1 MLAQSQKWL
10 DGDASRETVTPHEE
24 LTAGH
29 SPYLDNALDACD
41 LGLLVVNR
49 YAQVAHWNAWLER
62 AAELQRE
69 VVLGH
74 TLLELFPELRASQ
87 LVGAIRDALER
98 DVSATICA
106 HLRHETLPLYHDPD
120 RPDGAKGTPGKTPM
134 HQSIVVRPFDAGAG
148 ERRCLVQIQDVTGA
162 AARDDE
168 LRERNRNLADSNR
181 RIYHL
186 TNHDDLTGLP
196 NRTSFKERLVLAVQQ
211 AERRRELLG
220 IMFIDIDR
228 FKRVNEE
235 LGDYAGDRLLQQVA
249 RRIEECP
256 RASDTVARLGGDEFA
271 IILSRLNR
279 ADHAV
284 VVARKLLA
292 RVAQPFDVDG
302 NQIHI
307 TASVGISVFPV
318 DGRDPVEL
326 LKDAD
331 IAMYHAKD
339 ESRNSYRFFC
349 PAMQADTQK
358 RMRLEK
364 DLRQALEAD
373 EFLLHYQPQI
383 CLKTNSVVGLEAL
396 VRWQHPE
403 RGMVP
408 PAEFIPAA
416 EDNGLIVQI
425 GEWVLREAC
434 RQQRAWAEQLG
445 HPLKLAINLS
455 AAQFKE
461 PDLLEL
467 IRHVIE
473 ETGVL
478 ASSIE
483 LEITESFLMEDA
495 ESAAATLDAFHDLGI
510 SVAIDDFGTGYS
522 SLGYLRRFTVDKI
535 KIDRTFV
542 NDIGEDPDDAAIV
555 DAVIGLGHSLGHCV
569 IAEGVE
575 TPAQLAYLKA
585 RGCDAVQ
592 GFHFSRPLPALD
604 VAEFIANW

>member
-1 MLAQSQKWL
+1 MV
-10 DGDASRETVTPHEE
+10 GRRRVSRDRDPSHEE

-235 LGDYAGDRLLQQVA
+235 LGDYARRPAAAAGRPTHRGMSA
-249 RRIEECP
+249 RIGTP
-256 RASDTVARLGGDEFA
+256 S
-271 IILSRLNR
+271 
-279 ADHAV
+279 
-284 VVARKLLA
+284 LA
-292 RVAQPFDVDG
+292 WA
-302 NQIHI
+302 
-307 TASVGISVFPV
+307 A
-318 DGRDPVEL
+318 
-326 LKDAD
+326 
-331 IAMYHAKD
+331 
-339 ESRNSYRFFC
+339 
-349 PAMQADTQK
+349 
-358 RMRLEK
+358 
-364 DLRQALEAD
+364 
-373 EFLLHYQPQI
+373 
-383 CLKTNSVVGLEAL
+383 TNS
-396 VRWQHPE
+396 R
-403 RGMVP
+403 
-408 PAEFIPAA
+408 
-416 EDNGLIVQI
+416 
-425 GEWVLREAC
+425 
-434 RQQRAWAEQLG
+434 
-445 HPLKLAINLS
+445 
-455 AAQFKE
+455 
-461 PDLLEL
+461 
-467 IRHVIE
+467 
-473 ETGVL
+473 
-478 ASSIE
+478 SS
-483 LEITESFLMEDA
+483 FRD
-495 ESAAATLDAFHDLGI
+495 
-510 SVAIDDFGTGYS
+510 
-522 SLGYLRRFTVDKI
+522 
-535 KIDRTFV
+535 
-542 NDIGEDPDDAAIV
+542 
-555 DAVIGLGHSLGHCV
+555 
-569 IAEGVE
+569 
-575 TPAQLAYLKA
+575 
-585 RGCDAVQ
+585 
-592 GFHFSRPLPALD
+592 
-604 VAEFIANW
+604 